1 MNELDTD
8 TSKVLL
14 PLIRRVVPNILAND
28 IIRGQFTI
36 SSLYGM
42 HSNDIGLRIGQIKMN
57 KLHYHHFLRLPNR
70 KKYYKIAD
78 ISNIYKYPSVK
89 VSAINASDAR
99 RWCETNLK
107 VGSFVLINNHFCFAY
122 EQDASWFGLVWD

>member
-1 MNELDTD
+1 MPSVIAYD
-8 TSKVLL
+8 
-14 PLIRRVVPNILAND
+14 LI
-28 IIRGQFTI
+28 G
-36 SSLYGM
+36 G
-42 HSNDIGLRIGQIKMN
+42 DIGLRFGPIKMN

-99 RWCETNLK
+99 RWCEANLK

>member
-1 MNELDTD
+1 M
-8 TSKVLL
+8 LL
-14 PLIRRVVPNILAND
+14 SLVRRHMPSDIAYYLIGGNN
-28 IIRGQFTI
+28 
-36 SSLYGM
+36 
-42 HSNDIGLRIGQIKMN
+42 GLRFGSIKMN

-99 RWCETNLK
+99 KWCEANLK